1 MLGSNLY
8 ETDFKFILSYKFF
21 KSCLLSIF
29 RKKSNLSQGHKCE
42 KKRGKGKINICLTS
56 NVGYRFLSA
65 RLLIGPCGMIGDCL
79 FPVVNPGQCRPQW
92 PHSGA
97 EFLTPMI
104 HWRSQAEK
112 KGENVK
118 C

>member
-1 MLGSNLY
+1 
-8 ETDFKFILSYKFF
+8 
-21 KSCLLSIF
+21 
-29 RKKSNLSQGHKCE
+29 
-42 KKRGKGKINICLTS
+42 
-56 NVGYRFLSA
+56 
-65 RLLIGPCGMIGDCL
+65 MIGDCL

-92 PHSGA
+92 PRSGA